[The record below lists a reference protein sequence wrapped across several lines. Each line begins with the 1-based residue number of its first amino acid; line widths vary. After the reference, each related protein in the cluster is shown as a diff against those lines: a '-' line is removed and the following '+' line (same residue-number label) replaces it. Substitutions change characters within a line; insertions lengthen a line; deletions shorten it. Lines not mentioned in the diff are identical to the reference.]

1 MIVTTP
7 RSTEASSDKDD
18 PKDSTTTT
26 EESME
31 EAEETTRLRER
42 LGWRKAAVCLR
53 AKGIDNSDIG
63 IGRGRQARGLS
74 DNDGGVRG
82 GQGIYD
88 TY

>member
-18 PKDSTTTT
+18 PKDSTTMT
-26 EESME
+26 EESRGSRRDNAPERTLRMA
-31 EAEETTRLRER
+31 EAV
-42 LGWRKAAVCLR
+42 VCLR
-53 AKGIDNSDIG
+53 AKGIDNSGIG

-74 DNDGGVRG
+74 DNNGGVRG
-82 GQGIYD
+82 EQGIYD